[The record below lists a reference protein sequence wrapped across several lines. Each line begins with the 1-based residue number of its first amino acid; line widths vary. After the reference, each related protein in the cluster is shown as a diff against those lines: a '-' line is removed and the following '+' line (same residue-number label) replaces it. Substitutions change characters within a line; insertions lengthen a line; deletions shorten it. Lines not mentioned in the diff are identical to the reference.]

1 MFLEL
6 KSGQA
11 ISEIDFAQNLIFQEH
26 LFVEFRKDWFTTNGR
41 GNIYAL
47 FYGKRDCGIACKHYF
62 KESLP
67 H

>member
-26 LFVEFRKDWFTTNGR
+26 LFVEFRKD
-41 GNIYAL
+41 
-47 FYGKRDCGIACKHYF
+47 
-62 KESLP
+62 
-67 H
+67 

>member
-6 KSGQA
+6 KPGQA
-11 ISEIDFAQNLIFQEH
+11 ISEIDFAQKLNISRTV
-26 LFVEFRKDWFTTNGR
+26 FVESRKDWFTTNGR

-47 FYGKRDCGIACKHYF
+47 FYGKRDCGIACKHYS